1 LIVTHKAVFVDR
13 WDQIID
19 ELWYRRFAHRQAV
32 ALEEAGEMLDDDKG
46 QEPEPAFL
54 RREEYALLR
63 RRLAN
68 LPQQQQEILHL
79 RFAGGLCSREIAE
92 LLNKREGTVRSM
104 LARLQVELGLSDL

>member
-46 QEPEPAFL
+46 QL
-54 RREEYALLR
+54 
-63 RRLAN
+63 
-68 LPQQQQEILHL
+68 
-79 RFAGGLCSREIAE
+79 
-92 LLNKREGTVRSM
+92 K
-104 LARLQVELGLSDL
+104 VELGLSDL